1 MRGKLEKKIGEE
13 IKKNGVSSTAAQM
26 TQKRTNEGDTGN
38 ENIKKKKLMGAKLHK
53 RLNSAAE
60 QENCIKIR

>member
-1 MRGKLEKKIGEE
+1 
-13 IKKNGVSSTAAQM
+13 M

-38 ENIKKKKLMGAKLHK
+38 ENIKKKKLMGAKMHK

-60 QENCIKIR
+60 QENCIKIDKV

>member
-13 IKKNGVSSTAAQM
+13 IKNNGVPTTAAQM
-26 TQKRTNEGDTGN
+26 TQKRTNEDDTGN

-53 RLNSAAE
+53 RLNSAVE